1 MPHTKLGRQTVNAV
15 RFVEIVQVLVRHGFA
30 DMVRRVHLDQGWPGR
45 LLQGIRLVSSPQE
58 AGETF
63 GTRLRKALTELGP
76 TFIKLGQVLSTR
88 PDLIGHTVA
97 EELSGLLDE
106 VTPLD
111 FELMRPIIEEELG
124 RPLPEMFSHI
134 ETAPVASASL
144 SQVYRAT
151 LPTGETIA
159 VKVQRPGIET
169 LIESDI
175 SLMEALAEWVAQ
187 HNEDARFFNPRGIV
201 EEFARSIRREL
212 DFNIEAMAARRFAEN
227 FSGDPGIVIPK
238 LFPAYSARRIS
249 SLEWIDGVPINDL
262 AAYSQKGCDP
272 AVIARVGCRALCD
285 MVFRHRFFH
294 ADPHPGNIFL
304 LEGDRLAFLDLGM
317 AGHLEKSDILAFSDI
332 LLAVFREDTAQCLNA
347 VLELSA
353 NYEPGDHT
361 RLAHEISEYIAFEAP
376 LVLAGGQVVRG
387 LEIMVQ
393 IMRRHGLELAPR
405 FALLLK
411 ALVTI
416 EKVGHTLNPAMDMT
430 AIIRPY
436 AEDLF
441 LERYTPVQ
449 LLKNINTHLGGY
461 VRLSRQAPVDV
472 AHLLRQ
478 LRAGNLR
485 FHIHHEHLETLANT
499 IERSSKRSSVAM
511 IIASLIIG
519 SSLLFLS
526 ETPFARLGIIGY
538 FSAGLLGFLLIIS
551 ILWGG
556 NR

>member
-1 MPHTKLGRQTVNAV
+1 
-15 RFVEIVQVLVRHGFA
+15 
-30 DMVRRVHLDQGWPGR
+30 
-45 LLQGIRLVSSPQE
+45 
-58 AGETF
+58 
-63 GTRLRKALTELGP
+63 
-76 TFIKLGQVLSTR
+76 
-88 PDLIGHTVA
+88 
-97 EELSGLLDE
+97 
-106 VTPLD
+106 
-111 FELMRPIIEEELG
+111 
-124 RPLPEMFSHI
+124 
-134 ETAPVASASL
+134 
-144 SQVYRAT
+144 
-151 LPTGETIA
+151 
-159 VKVQRPGIET
+159 
-169 LIESDI
+169 
-175 SLMEALAEWVAQ
+175 
-187 HNEDARFFNPRGIV
+187 
-201 EEFARSIRREL
+201 
-212 DFNIEAMAARRFAEN
+212 
-227 FSGDPGIVIPK
+227 
-238 LFPAYSARRIS
+238 
-249 SLEWIDGVPINDL
+249 
-262 AAYSQKGCDP
+262 
-272 AVIARVGCRALCD
+272 
-285 MVFRHRFFH
+285 
-294 ADPHPGNIFL
+294 
-304 LEGDRLAFLDLGM
+304 
-317 AGHLEKSDILAFSDI
+317 
-332 LLAVFREDTAQCLNA
+332 
-347 VLELSA
+347 
-353 NYEPGDHT
+353 
-361 RLAHEISEYIAFEAP
+361 
-376 LVLAGGQVVRG
+376 
-387 LEIMVQ
+387 
-393 IMRRHGLELAPR
+393 R

-538 FSAGLLGFLLIIS
+538 FSAGLLGLLLIIS

>member
-30 DMVRRVHLDQGWPGR
+30 DMVRRAHLDQGWPGR
-45 LLQGIRLVSSPQE
+45 LLQGIRMVPPPQG

-63 GTRLRKALTELGP
+63 GSRLRKALTELGP

-106 VTPLD
+106 VTPVD
-111 FELMRPIIEEELG
+111 FELMRPTIEGDLG
-124 RPLPEMFSHI
+124 RPLSELFSHI

-144 SQVYRAT
+144 SQVYRAA
-151 LPTGETIA
+151 LPTGEVVA
-159 VKVQRPGIET
+159 VKAQRPDIGT

-175 SLMEALAEWVAQ
+175 SLMETLAEWITQ
-187 HNEDARFFNPRGIV
+187 HNEDARFFNPKGIV

-212 DFNIEAMAARRFAEN
+212 DFNIEAMAVRRFADN
-227 FSGDPGIVIPK
+227 FSGDPQIVIPK
-238 LFPAYSARRIS
+238 LFPAYTARRIIT
-249 SLEWIDGVPINDL
+249 LEWIDGVPINDL
-262 AAYSQKGCDP
+262 AAYSQKGCEP
-272 AVIARVGCRALCD
+272 SVIAQVGCRALCD

-304 LEGDRLAFLDLGM
+304 LEDNRLAFLDLGM

-332 LLAVFREDTAQCLNA
+332 LLAVFHEDTAQCLNA

-353 NYEPGDHT
+353 NYEPGNHT

-376 LVLAGGQVVRG
+376 LILAGGQVVRG
-387 LEIMVQ
+387 LELMVQ

-416 EKVGHTLNPAMDMT
+416 EKVGHTLDPAMDMT

-441 LERYTPVQ
+441 LERYTPAQ

-461 VRLSRQAPVDV
+461 VRLSRQAPSDV

-478 LRAGNLR
+478 LRAGKLR
-485 FHIHHEHLETLANT
+485 FHIHHEHLETLAST

-538 FSAGLLGFLLIIS
+538 FSAGLLGLLLIIS